1 MHLKKLES
9 IFIFIDD
16 LGKCC
21 MEYITYLVIGLVLI
35 AVAWS
40 FFQKPKPEG
49 NKASPAILWMNGTYA
64 VLLTLNQRNLNYVFG
79 GVAKKKQTTEL
90 AKQNLIKHWGIHDLE
105 EGNAMIAE
113 LTSERGLHN
122 ALLLKYVDEMQLL
135 GLSRQDFERH
145 NQKITSNIKHQLLDR
160 VSFDATQEFADQA
173 ILAWDFGRAVYL
185 LSDFYLAGMITKED
199 ALQRSMA
206 ICQKIQQLFNS
217 WHDFNRSYLYGFRFW
232 LYSTET
238 ELKLT
243 ADQNTIKIIEKLEKQ
258 AHSPFQLDWNMRLE
272 KDW

>member
-1 MHLKKLES
+1 M
-9 IFIFIDD
+9 
-16 LGKCC
+16 
-21 MEYITYLVIGLVLI
+21 
-35 AVAWS
+35 
-40 FFQKPKPEG
+40 
-49 NKASPAILWMNGTYA
+49 
-64 VLLTLNQRNLNYVFG
+64 
-79 GVAKKKQTTEL
+79 
-90 AKQNLIKHWGIHDLE
+90 
-105 EGNAMIAE
+105 
-113 LTSERGLHN
+113 
-122 ALLLKYVDEMQLL
+122 
-135 GLSRQDFERH
+135 
-145 NQKITSNIKHQLLDR
+145 
-160 VSFDATQEFADQA
+160 
-173 ILAWDFGRAVYL
+173 AWDFGRAVYL